1 MGFTCA
7 HAYPHTS
14 HSSMDDLHHM
24 LKGIDMVVY
33 QALKRLLGSACVT
46 AVLDDTEY
54 NQNSEERRKYPD
66 DEEGNYN
73 CVSASLQPVLTC
85 EGYDEEKMPDPGTI
99 ADFGRGPA
107 FPRQDVTW
115 LNHGPNSRTA
125 SELAVAFITV
135 SFDLY
140 HEGTLI

>member
-1 MGFTCA
+1 
-7 HAYPHTS
+7 
-14 HSSMDDLHHM
+14 MDDLHHM

-54 NQNSEERRKYPD
+54 NQNRRERMMDYSD
-66 DEEGNYN
+66 DEEGNYD

-85 EGYDEEKMPDPGTI
+85 EDYNEEEAPDPGTI
-99 ADFGRGPA
+99 ADFGSGPA
-107 FPRQDVTW
+107 FPRRGVTW

-125 SELAVAFITV
+125 SELAVAFITYGNRPGIDAYYSTAV
-135 SFDLY
+135 ILAKANAF
-140 HEGTLI
+140 GKT